1 MKLQTVLMLSDGVY
15 WLWATIIT
23 EGRSRWLGRPYRV
36 VVVVVVSGVGG
47 KNSQDP
53 CLGWKMGNPGALLAI
68 SVNKPFRS
76 YQRSYSRT

>member
-36 VVVVVVSGVGG
+36 AAVVVVVVVVSGGGG
-47 KNSQDP
+47 KNSQDS

-68 SVNKPFRS
+68 SVNKPFRN
-76 YQRSYSRT
+76 YQ